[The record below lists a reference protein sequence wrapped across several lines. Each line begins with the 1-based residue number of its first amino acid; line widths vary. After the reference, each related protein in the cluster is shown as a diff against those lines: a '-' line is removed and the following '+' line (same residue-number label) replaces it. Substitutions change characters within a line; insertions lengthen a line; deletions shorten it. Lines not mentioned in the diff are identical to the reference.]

1 MARFFVYIVQ
11 CERDNSFY
19 TGYTKDLVK
28 RIELHNNGRGSKY
41 TRARGPVTLLY
52 HEEYKTRW
60 AAMRREREIK
70 KLSRKKKKELIHF
83 SEAS

>member
-19 TGYTKDLVK
+19 TGYTKDLA
-28 RIELHNNGRGSKY
+28 RRMQNHNSGRGGKY
-41 TRARGPVTLLY
+41 TRARGPVRLLY
-52 HEEYKTRW
+52 HEEYRTRR

-70 KLSRKKKKELIHF
+70 KLSRKKKKELIRF